1 MTGLIGHRGLMLA
14 SEGASGGVLSDLIT
28 SLSPNSWLRLNDN
41 AGTSTIQNSVS
52 GASNGSLFNSIV
64 SVAPTAK
71 NTSLVSAVG
80 LVAGD
85 VDKCFDMASSSMV
98 EVPGHNLSNSDG
110 WTLFC
115 VAQQLSA
122 APASSGGAITIAQ
135 LSSYVQGC
143 PELGMIQGAGGTSR
157 LRVMRSGQS
166 EVGMGTLPFWP
177 YGTKLAICLKV
188 EAAGAAKLFVN
199 GAKIGDSGSAP
210 GFSYPQALGINRW
223 GTGHYGSNASSAKYQ
238 FPGKLD
244 ELTLFTRPLTDSECV
259 DLTAAA

>member
-14 SEGASGGVLSDLIT
+14 SEGVSGGALADLIV
-28 SLSPNSWLRLNDN
+28 SLGPASWLRLNDSG
-41 AGTSTIQNSVS
+41 GTNTVLNSVS
-52 GASNGSLFNSIV
+52 GASNGSLFNSTV

-71 NTSLVSAVG
+71 NTSLVSAGG
-80 LVAGD
+80 LVTGD
-85 VDKCFDMASSSMV
+85 VDKSFDLAANSMV
-98 EVPGHNLSNSDG
+98 EVGGHSLSNSGG

-115 VAQQLSA
+115 VAQQISA
-122 APASSGGAITIAQ
+122 APASSSGAITIAQ

-244 ELTLFTRPLTDSECV
+244 ELTLFTRPLTDSECIG
-259 DLTAAA
+259 LTVAA